1 MEGLKVLKSTQ
12 IVILGICFVIA
23 TIASTIIFSKGLLQ
37 IKKFSGEVISVTGS
51 AEKEIESDYIVWNSS
66 FSRREHGRADLA
78 ERLRLR
84 TNVAQAGR
92 GRLPSGGQ
100 AAQGPGGRGSPG
112 AERVE

>member
-1 MEGLKVLKSTQ
+1 MRGVYRPSFARSN
-12 IVILGICFVIA
+12 VA
-23 TIASTIIFSKGLLQ
+23 NSLLTLC
-37 IKKFSGEVISVTGS
+37 EDNISLERSNEPPPLVGS
-51 AEKEIESDYIVWNSS
+51 PWLTS